1 MIYKLHVCLKMLS
14 HAADRVDFNMCFKI
28 LNKTQK
34 YMKKKISKTFN
45 SKQITQIYS
54 KKIFIKILRCKK

>member
-14 HAADRVDFNMCFKI
+14 HAADRVDLNMCFKI

-34 YMKKKISKTFN
+34 NMKKKISKTFN
-45 SKQITQIYS
+45 SKQITQN
-54 KKIFIKILRCKK
+54 ILRKYL